1 MNTKID
7 TKIHSTH
14 AYMLMLM
21 SRPSSLAHKLL
32 MLMLVLMLASL
43 VRTGLLKEDVGTS
56 RKVGKSGKQ
65 TFRKLSLINL
75 FD

>member
-1 MNTKID
+1 MTQVYEGNALEYDFSVMNTKTD

-32 MLMLVLMLASL
+32 TLMLVLMLAS
-43 VRTGLLKEDVGTS
+43 
-56 RKVGKSGKQ
+56 
-65 TFRKLSLINL
+65 
-75 FD
+75 